1 MRGGGRWN
9 RKERN
14 GSQGRMGLV
23 GEIQSG
29 CTAGS
34 RHHSRFAQAL
44 KASKTR
50 SRIAREI
57 GGFELR
63 ERLRK
68 LRWASSKQVWF
79 RACKGRE
86 LSKCLLTDRL
96 SSTRRQTGCQR
107 RQLRTGSG
115 CV

>member
-14 GSQGRMGLV
+14 GSQGRMGLA

-68 LRWASSKQVWF
+68 LRWAKLKASLVPGMQGA
-79 RACKGRE
+79 RALE
-86 LSKCLLTDRL
+86 VLADRSAFFDPPANGL
-96 SSTRRQTGCQR
+96 PATPAPDR
-107 RQLRTGSG
+107 
-115 CV
+115 